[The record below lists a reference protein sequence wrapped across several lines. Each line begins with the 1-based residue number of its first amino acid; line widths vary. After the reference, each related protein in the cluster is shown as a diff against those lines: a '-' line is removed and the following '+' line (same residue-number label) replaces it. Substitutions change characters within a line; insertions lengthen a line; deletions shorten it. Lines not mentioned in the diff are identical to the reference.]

1 MKTKKQASQYDKVF
15 KENIEAA
22 IPSIIRNLL
31 GINAVSSEELPD
43 DVIHT
48 KERKPDVLK
57 KIIDSQG
64 EIFVLQIEFQV
75 ADEPEMIYR
84 MLEYYA
90 MLERKYKV
98 PIKQFVIFLGSSIPK
113 MATQIKRE
121 RLKFNFPLISLIELD
136 YKIFL
141 RFDKPEE
148 IILAVLANFERDNPK
163 NALKKIIQRIEET
176 TEGDFALKRYFK
188 QLGILSQLR
197 SLDMTL
203 KEITM
208 DNIAKYINEDKD
220 VAYLIGIEK
229 GVQKGIQKGI
239 EKGIE
244 KGMTKGQE
252 TFILNL
258 LIQTDFSLDKIAN
271 LAGSTVEFVKQV
283 KKKQSSKK

>member
-43 DVIHT
+43 DIIHT

-64 EIFVLQIEFQV
+64 EAFVLQIEFQV
-75 ADEPEMIYR
+75 GDEPEMIYR

-197 SLDMTL
+197 NLDMTL

-229 GVQKGIQKGI
+229 GVQKGI

-244 KGMTKGQE
+244 KGMTKGLE

-258 LIQTDFSLDKIAN
+258 LTQTDFGLDKIAN